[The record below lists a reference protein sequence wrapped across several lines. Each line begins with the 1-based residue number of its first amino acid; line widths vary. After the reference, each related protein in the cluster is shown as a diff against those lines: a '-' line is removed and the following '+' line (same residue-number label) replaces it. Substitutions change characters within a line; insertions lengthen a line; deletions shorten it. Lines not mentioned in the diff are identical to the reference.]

1 MMLNCETFHFVNIF
15 ALLVSGTAIAMAM
28 MVVVWFFAR
37 RMNNAG
43 IVDIWWSFGFTPVA
57 LFYGIF
63 GSGHIVRNALVSAMV
78 FAWSFR
84 LGMHLYKRVMLHHP
98 EEDSRYTALR
108 TQFPKHTWL
117 MFFGF
122 FQLLP
127 KCRCGNRHAE
137 SFSSGHDDGPNSSR

>member
-1 MMLNCETFHFVNIF
+1 VNI
-15 ALLVSGTAIAMAM
+15 LPLVISGTALAMAM

-63 GSGHIVRNALVSAMV
+63 GSGHIVRNALIAAMV

-84 LGMHLYKRVMLHHP
+84 LGMHLYKRVCRITRRRTHAIP
-98 EEDSRYTALR
+98 CCERNSRSTR
-108 TQFPKHTWL
+108 
-117 MFFGF
+117 G
-122 FQLLP
+122 
-127 KCRCGNRHAE
+127 
-137 SFSSGHDDGPNSSR
+137 